1 MARNRHYDLYEGD
14 GEVIGEEEPR
24 SRRTALPGKQP
35 LGRDE
40 ELLER
45 DREVRRAWEKRARID
60 ARAESQRSGA
70 EEPAN
75 GPRAAGEAENPPARR
90 RRYFPEN
97 EEAEDFGAPPSLFD
111 DFDRFEGPLPELEES
126 RRKRKKKRIRHRGAW
141 IACIVFSLIGIL
153 AFGFLL
159 IPQLTGL
166 RYRFLPSIAFANGQI
181 ITCREEDYQLFQ
193 ACIRELYTDDIYP
206 GVYIDGVQVGGMTRE
221 EAAAAL
227 EKASDAES
235 VDFDIIITVGNQS
248 WHVTPERVPVTR
260 NTAEVIEQ
268 AWALG
273 RGNTAGL
280 RGTGRTPFQ
289 ERMDKAS
296 GMRSFPVTL
305 ETVKTWDHAA
315 LRELCEGIANYV
327 NRDPV
332 NSAVATFDFGT
343 KQFTFTDDIPGAYLD
358 ADELYKRAA
367 AMLDG
372 GDYFN
377 TLFMTPEK
385 RIADVTKTEL
395 MNSFGLISAY
405 TTKTT
410 NNKNRNINIQLSAQ
424 EINGTTV
431 MPGETFSFNGATGER
446 TAAKGYLPAA
456 AISGGQSK
464 DEIGGGV
471 CQTSST
477 LFNAVARANLE
488 IVERSPHAWPS
499 SYVEKGFDAT
509 VNWPGLDFKFR
520 NNTDWPIFI
529 TAAYADRKVSV
540 SVYGMSLGLDTS
552 IDLESITTKTIP
564 QPEGTEYIINPD
576 LKIGESKKTVT
587 GRKGYVVETWKVW
600 YQAGRELKRELLFTS
615 TYKAYKETVEY
626 NPYGN

>member
-1 MARNRHYDLYEGD
+1 MKRVKRGMAA
-14 GEVIGEEEPR
+14 VQ
-24 SRRTALPGKQP
+24 ALASQS
-35 LGRDE
+35 
-40 ELLER
+40 
-45 DREVRRAWEKRARID
+45 D
-60 ARAESQRSGA
+60 ASGA
-70 EEPAN
+70 
-75 GPRAAGEAENPPARR
+75 
-90 RRYFPEN
+90 
-97 EEAEDFGAPPSLFD
+97 S
-111 DFDRFEGPLPELEES
+111 
-126 RRKRKKKRIRHRGAW
+126 
-141 IACIVFSLIGIL
+141 
-153 AFGFLL
+153 
-159 IPQLTGL
+159 
-166 RYRFLPSIAFANGQI
+166 
-181 ITCREEDYQLFQ
+181 
-193 ACIRELYTDDIYP
+193 
-206 GVYIDGVQVGGMTRE
+206 
-221 EAAAAL
+221 
-227 EKASDAES
+227 
-235 VDFDIIITVGNQS
+235 FDITLSVGNQS

-296 GMRSFPVTL
+296 GLRSFPVTL

-358 ADELYKRAA
+358 AGELYKRAA
-367 AMLDG
+367 AMLDE

-424 EINGTTV
+424 AINGTTV

-509 VNWPGLDFKFR
+509 VNWPGLDFKFK

-529 TAAYADRKVSV
+529 TAAYADRKAAIMKAINDHLDDENLTMDMIASEV
-540 SVYGMSLGLDTS
+540 GLS
-552 IDLESITTKTIP
+552 RVHLSRKMKDLTGQTPHDFIRKVR
-564 QPEGTEYIINPD
+564 
-576 LKIGESKKTVT
+576 LKKAS
-587 GRKGYVVETWKVW
+587 
-600 YQAGRELKRELLFTS
+600 ELLASGKMNVSEVTYTCGFSSPTS
-615 TYKAYKETVEY
+615 FSALFKKFYGVSPSQYYKSETE
-626 NPYGN
+626 